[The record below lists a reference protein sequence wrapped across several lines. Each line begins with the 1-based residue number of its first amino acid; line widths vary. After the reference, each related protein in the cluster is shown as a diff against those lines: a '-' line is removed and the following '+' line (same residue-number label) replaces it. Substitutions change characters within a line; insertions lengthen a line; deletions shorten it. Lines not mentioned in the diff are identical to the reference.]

1 MPKENIPMKKTN
13 NWGKQETFAA
23 IWLSAALI
31 LSVLIPVWQGLSLP
45 IFTFIFLTIP
55 LINLLRQKQAQRIG
69 MGRIEAG
76 KILKWSA
83 INLGILILVYAI
95 FEPWSGA
102 YRFLLLEATGSGS
115 TDPTFFWLRLFEG
128 PLGWLGLLLFSG
140 LITIF
145 AEELCFRGWLLRTL
159 ELKVGGFWANV
170 LQAAIFTLPQLVV
183 AFLMPS
189 LTMGIVYG
197 LVYSFGAIGM
207 INGWVSMKAGAIWPN
222 LIAASVMNLILSIL
236 ILGS

>member
-1 MPKENIPMKKTN
+1 MKNPKI
-13 NWGKQETFAA
+13 WGSQETLALIWLFAA
-23 IWLSAALI
+23 MILAALFPI
-31 LSVLIPVWQGLSLP
+31 WKGLSLP
-45 IFTFIFLTIP
+45 IFTFIFLIIP
-55 LINLLRQKQAQRIG
+55 LIDLLRKKQAQRIG
-69 MGRIEAG
+69 MGSISAG
-76 KILKWSA
+76 KILKWTA
-83 INLGILILVYAI
+83 INLGALIIMYAI

-102 YRFLLLEATGSGS
+102 YRYLLSEATSSGS

-128 PLGWLGLLLFSG
+128 PAGWLGMFMFSG

-159 ELKVGGFWANV
+159 EPKVGALWANAI
-170 LQAAIFTLPQLVV
+170 QAAIFTLPQLVV
-183 AFLMPS
+183 VIIMPS
-189 LTMGIVYG
+189 LSMGLIYG

-236 ILGS
+236 ILGL

>member
-1 MPKENIPMKKTN
+1 MKKTN
-13 NWGKQETFAA
+13 TWGKQETFAV

-31 LSVLIPVWQGLSLP
+31 MAVLIPLWQGLSLP
-45 IFTFIFLTIP
+45 IFSFLFLILP
-55 LINLLRQKQAQRIG
+55 LINLFRRKEAQRIG
-69 MGRIEAG
+69 MGRIKAG
-76 KILKWSA
+76 KILKWTA
-83 INLGILILVYAI
+83 INLGALIIIYAI

-102 YRFLLLEATGSGS
+102 YRFLLSEATSSGS

-128 PLGWLGLLLFSG
+128 IGGWAGLFLFSG

-159 ELKVGGFWANV
+159 EPKVGGFWANV
-170 LQAAIFTLPQLVV
+170 IQAAIFTLPQLVV
-183 AFLMPS
+183 VFLMPT

-222 LIAASVMNLILSIL
+222 LIAASVMNLILSVIIL
-236 ILGS
+236 N